1 MFYNLGRSICDI
13 YPQDSRVDDAKLRAR
28 HEEESIYRIAEE
40 PWKSEGKAYPREKK
54 YDVVLLNTIQQ
65 I

>member
-1 MFYNLGRSICDI
+1 MFYNQGRSICDI
-13 YPQDSRVDDAKLRAR
+13 YSQDSGIDDAKLRAR

-40 PWKSEGKAYPREKK
+40 SWKPEGKAYPREKK